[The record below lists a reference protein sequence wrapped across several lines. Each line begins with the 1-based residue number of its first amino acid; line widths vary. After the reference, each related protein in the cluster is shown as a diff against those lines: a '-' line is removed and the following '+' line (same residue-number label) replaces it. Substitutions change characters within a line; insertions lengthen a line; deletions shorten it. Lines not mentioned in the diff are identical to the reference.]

1 MRGRFE
7 CAPVPAYHGNK
18 QKASSLSP
26 GGLAP
31 QSNLAHE
38 RLESPTQNTLSSDQK
53 CGQRYRA
60 RPCLACSPRS
70 RCLREGS
77 RGWNRTLVEV
87 RPDGRAHVRSSDRTA
102 RAVELLVKKER
113 PCSPCFYSI
122 PPPEQQRLARTLT

>member
-1 MRGRFE
+1 MCR
-7 CAPVPAYHGNK
+7 GNK
-18 QKASSLSP
+18 QKAFSLSP

-60 RPCLACSPRS
+60 RPCPACSPRS
-70 RCLREGS
+70 RCLREGI
-77 RGWNRTLVEV
+77 RGSSRTLVQV
-87 RPDGRAHVRSSDRTA
+87 RRDGRAHVRSSDRTA
-102 RAVELLVKKER
+102 REVELLEKKES

-122 PPPEQQRLARTLT
+122 PPPVRQQ